1 MKTNICQ
8 PLGITMKSVFVPWS
22 QSRNKKDNPK
32 VRDYSLNWKVTIL
45 YNDREILTTDYM
57 AGIGHCKTRLVNKRM
72 AYSGGY
78 CIADAD
84 AIIKEC
90 ETGKYYTSLG
100 LIANTP
106 TVDDVM
112 YCLVLDAGVIDH
124 SCFEDWAND
133 YGYDTDSRSAEKV
146 YRECLAIGLKLRN
159 GIGDKTL
166 AVLQEAFQDY

>member
-8 PLGITMKSVFVPWS
+8 PLGITMKTEFVPWS
-22 QSRNKKDNPK
+22 QSRNKKDNPR
-32 VRDYSLNWKVTIL
+32 VSDYSLNWKVTIL

-57 AGIGHCKTRLVNKRM
+57 AGIGHCKTKLVNKSMR
-72 AYSGGY
+72 Y
-78 CIADAD
+78 CVNDAD

-90 ETGKYYTSLG
+90 ETGRYYTNLG
-100 LIANTP
+100 WIANIP
-106 TVDDVM
+106 TLDDVM
-112 YCLVLDAGVIDH
+112 YCLVLDAGVLDY

-146 YRECLAIGLKLRN
+146 YRECLAIGLKLKN

-166 AVLQEAFQDY
+166 AALQEAFQDY